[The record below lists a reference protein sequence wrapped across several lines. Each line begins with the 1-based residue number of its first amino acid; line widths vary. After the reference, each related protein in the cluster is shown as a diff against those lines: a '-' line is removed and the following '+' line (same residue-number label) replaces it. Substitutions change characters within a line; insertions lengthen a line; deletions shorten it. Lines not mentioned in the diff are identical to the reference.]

1 MVSKKLGEEEI
12 KNMFNQFGAI
22 EDCTVLRD
30 DNGIS
35 RGEKIAL
42 EYLTEKNAD
51 CAFSIKWRILENK
64 QLARFPH
71 LSSGSIVYNLIIL
84 PLDRCEELSIRGY
97 GVMIL
102 NSQYLGCAILL
113 CAPFSVKVSK

>member
-51 CAFSIKWRILENK
+51 YAFSI
-64 QLARFPH
+64 
-71 LSSGSIVYNLIIL
+71 
-84 PLDRCEELSIRGY
+84 
-97 GVMIL
+97 
-102 NSQYLGCAILL
+102 
-113 CAPFSVKVSK
+113 

>member
-1 MVSKKLGEEEI
+1 MKSFYLERKIFVGMVSKKLGEEEI

-51 CAFSIKWRILENK
+51 CAFTIKWRILENK
-64 QLARFPH
+64 HWQDSHICQVAVL
-71 LSSGSIVYNLIIL
+71 YII
-84 PLDRCEELSIRGY
+84 
-97 GVMIL
+97 
-102 NSQYLGCAILL
+102 
-113 CAPFSVKVSK
+113 